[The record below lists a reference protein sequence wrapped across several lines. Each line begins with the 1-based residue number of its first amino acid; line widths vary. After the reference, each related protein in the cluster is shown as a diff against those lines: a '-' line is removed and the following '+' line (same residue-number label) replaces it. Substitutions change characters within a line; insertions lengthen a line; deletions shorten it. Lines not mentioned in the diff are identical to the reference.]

1 MSGAN
6 RSVWLVSGRAPS
18 RQPCSR
24 RPAVWRHVGQ
34 IGGRARHRGEL
45 VPAAAV
51 VVAHK
56 RLHEV
61 GHGVVAEDLKSL
73 DALRA
78 VRSAMLPS
86 VSRN

>member
-1 MSGAN
+1 
-6 RSVWLVSGRAPS
+6 
-18 RQPCSR
+18 
-24 RPAVWRHVGQ
+24 
-34 IGGRARHRGEL
+34 